1 MDKLRPKYYV
11 AKLGKEGQAGTTL
24 PDSTDPD
31 DVTAPFVLIP
41 GKDPA
46 AFHAMLAYA
55 EHCEKELAIVGEIL
69 DWLAFILESLPQ
81 LGTQGRRNLALELGA
96 ALDNAQAHRYSR
108 KIALAKQ
115 KEVLDGNV

>member
-11 AKLGKEGQAGTTL
+11 ERIGEEGEKSVSL

-31 DVTAPFVLIP
+31 NNESPFVLIP

-55 EHCEKELAIVGEIL
+55 EHCEKDLGEEIL
-69 DWLAFILESLPQ
+69 DWLTFILESLPQ

-96 ALDNAQAHRYSR
+96 ALDIVQARR
-108 KIALAKQ
+108 
-115 KEVLDGNV
+115 